1 MIESPTGNNQR
12 KMKMTTLA
20 TTRTSFKTDSTGGV
34 SMKYFNVY
42 DQEVITR
49 DFSCNTDGGYVY
61 EVTDGMHKQICGQLA
76 YRGSTLLAV
85 SREVLIRVIR
95 REYRAMRKEEERLNA
110 FGT

>member
-1 MIESPTGNNQR
+1 VIESPTGNNQR
-12 KMKMTTLA
+12 KMKMETL
-20 TTRTSFKTDSTGGV
+20 TYIKTDSRGIV
-34 SMKYFNVY
+34 SMTYFNVY

-49 DFSCNTDGGYVY
+49 DFICNIDGGYVY

-76 YRGSTLLAV
+76 YRGSTLLSE
-85 SREVLIRVIR
+85 SREVLITVIL